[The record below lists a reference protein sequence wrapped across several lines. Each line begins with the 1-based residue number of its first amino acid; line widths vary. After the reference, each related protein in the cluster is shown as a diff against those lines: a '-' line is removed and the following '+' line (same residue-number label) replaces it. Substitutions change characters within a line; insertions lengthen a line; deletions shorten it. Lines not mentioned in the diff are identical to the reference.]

1 MQIITDLFD
10 NGVVEEDVLDTL
22 EWAKLLDFQESYEKI
37 TPVRQIKES
46 SYLSSGNALE
56 FNIIVP
62 REQYIRPAAFELVLP
77 VRIQGSNGEKN
88 NLAERLPENRF
99 LFIF

>member
-1 MQIITDLFD
+1 MQIITELFD

-62 REQYIRPAAFELVLP
+62 RGQCIRLVAFELVLP
-77 VRIQGSNGEKN
+77 VRIQGPNGEKT
-88 NLAERLPENRF
+88 NLTEWLPENNF
-99 LFIF
+99 LVIF